1 MIVKNDCQNRWIV
14 CSTGGDPS
22 LPRSVRNWG
31 NVETVARLQQEA
43 PSVHTVPSPACSLLP
58 ATQTGHN
65 GAEAGQ
71 SGMLALAAL
80 VIVSVEN
87 WRSAESLDTRYP
99 AQHCVVRPA
108 PCSMSW
114 ICSQWKFQSS
124 NDTFHLEANFF
135 VSIPPNDW

>member
-1 MIVKNDCQNRWIV
+1 MKNDCQSRWIV
-14 CSTGGDPS
+14 CSTSGDPS

-71 SGMLALAAL
+71 SGMLALSISHSQCGEL
-80 VIVSVEN
+80 EECRV
-87 WRSAESLDTRYP
+87 TRYP